1 MNKYAIQVG
10 WSVTD
15 SAFYLV
21 EANTLDEAKRKIK
34 ARFPTAQISDVTKL
48 ESEVIR

>member
-21 EANTLDEAKRKIK
+21 EAKRKIK
-34 ARFPTAQISDVTKL
+34 ARFPTAKISDVTKL
-48 ESEVIR
+48 EPDVIR